1 MANRNVG
8 KPKSSGISY
17 DDRKLEVLTTAARLF
32 NARGYHPKAR
42 MRCCSR

>member
-32 NARGYHPKAR
+32 NARGYH